1 MASLDDNLDEGLAV
15 DPTLG
20 APNVDLRSTNSLPL
34 EIPVPSGPRGGP
46 MYAPVSSRGYSLA
59 ELAQIGN
66 MPGPGGFAQPFQ
78 SISEAELSAN
88 QRYPV
93 YGRGVGDLE
102 DINAQTQ
109 TWYGNLGRGVVK
121 FAGRAVGTFAQSL
134 TNIPNTISAIKNGD
148 VSNLSGDPDGYEGT
162 IDNWIN
168 QMDNFIPTYQSAYAK
183 EHPFR
188 GIIPFTEGSSYFWG
202 EKFLPNLGF
211 MAGAVGGAIVQ
222 DVAIGAV
229 TEGIGAFPLIGA
241 QIGKASL
248 YLNKLFAGS
257 NDATK
262 LLKLGTSLGKTE
274 AQLFNLQRLAQLS
287 AAAKVNTGFRYGMAI
302 YGSSLTEAGVE
313 SREGYRKIKE
323 ELTNAYKFENL
334 G

>member
-1 MASLDDNLDEGLAV
+1 MASLDDNLVEGERLQV

-34 EIPVPSGPRGGP
+34 EIPVPSGPRSGP
-46 MYAPVSSRGYSLA
+46 MYAPVSNRGYSLA
-59 ELAQIGN
+59 ELAQMGN

-78 SISEAELSAN
+78 SISEGELSAN

-102 DINAQTQ
+102 DLNAQQQ
-109 TWYGNLGRGVVK
+109 TWYGNLTRGVVK
-121 FAGRAVGTFAQSL
+121 GVGRAVGTFAQSL
-134 TNIPNTISAIKNGD
+134 TNIPNTISAIKD
-148 VSNLSGDPDGYEGT
+148 RDISKLSGDPDGYEGT
-162 IDNWIN
+162 IDKWIEN
-168 QMDNFIPTYQSAYAK
+168 LDNFIPTYQSAYAK
-183 EHPFR
+183 AHPFR

-229 TEGIGAFPLIGA
+229 TEGVGAIPLVSS

-262 LLKLGTSLGKTE
+262 D
-274 AQLFNLQRLAQLS
+274 
-287 AAAKVNTGFRYGMAI
+287 
-302 YGSSLTEAGVE
+302 
-313 SREGYRKIKE
+313 
-323 ELTNAYKFENL
+323 
-334 G
+334 